1 MRTLLDTGTSGRRH
15 KSFST
20 RVKWMVKEGD
30 PGAEVIECGGVKRK
44 EQSFYKYIREKK
56 RNIREKVVPLI
67 NKEGKI
73 NQ

>member
-1 MRTLLDTGTSGRRH
+1 MMR
-15 KSFST
+15 
-20 RVKWMVKEGD
+20 EGD